1 MSDDYILVTISG
13 CEGSSSHQQATR
25 HIHWLAA
32 RPQCQP
38 VRKSL
43 GERRLE
49 YPTQYGL
56 YRHGHT
62 TRFARC
68 GLRDLRILVID
79 TKEFPA
85 GTFLRDMEAIEAF
98 PPTCVEGQDLVDWRR
113 GNKYFGEYLSQ
124 GSLHIE
130 GHGVQVSMQTLI
142 DNGLFDLLPGLDDED
157 SWTYWAN
164 RVVQLR
170 APFNNITA
178 PSATYKL
185 ALRKAIMLAG
195 SCFEGR
201 WSLPMTLF
209 LLSLTPRLD
218 NDTIIISGI
227 LALFTGKL
235 VIPVAVNGYFLDGVC

>member
-1 MSDDYILVTISG
+1 
-13 CEGSSSHQQATR
+13 
-25 HIHWLAA
+25 
-32 RPQCQP
+32 
-38 VRKSL
+38 
-43 GERRLE
+43 
-49 YPTQYGL
+49 
-56 YRHGHT
+56 
-62 TRFARC
+62 
-68 GLRDLRILVID
+68 
-79 TKEFPA
+79 
-85 GTFLRDMEAIEAF
+85 
-98 PPTCVEGQDLVDWRR
+98 
-113 GNKYFGEYLSQ
+113 
-124 GSLHIE
+124 
-130 GHGVQVSMQTLI
+130 MQTLI

-157 SWTYWAN
+157 SWTYWGN

>member
-79 TKEFPA
+79 TKAFPA

-113 GNKYFGEYLSQ
+113 GNKYFGEYLS
-124 GSLHIE
+124 
-130 GHGVQVSMQTLI
+130 
-142 DNGLFDLLPGLDDED
+142 
-157 SWTYWAN
+157 
-164 RVVQLR
+164 
-170 APFNNITA
+170 
-178 PSATYKL
+178 
-185 ALRKAIMLAG
+185 
-195 SCFEGR
+195 
-201 WSLPMTLF
+201 
-209 LLSLTPRLD
+209 
-218 NDTIIISGI
+218 
-227 LALFTGKL
+227 
-235 VIPVAVNGYFLDGVC
+235 